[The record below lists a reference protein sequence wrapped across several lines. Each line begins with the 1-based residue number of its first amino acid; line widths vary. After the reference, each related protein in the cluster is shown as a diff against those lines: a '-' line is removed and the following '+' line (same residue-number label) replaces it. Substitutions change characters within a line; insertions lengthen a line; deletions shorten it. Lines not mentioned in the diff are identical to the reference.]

1 MSIQNQHSDSIL
13 KQHLESFAEA
23 DKDYWSFRGKAVRE
37 HAHAY
42 FQYPAMMV
50 PQMQGNLIQIVLDV
64 ESSVKSVFDPFVGSG
79 TVMTEAMLRGLN
91 FTGWDINPLAILL
104 CRAKIG
110 PFYEQAIREKCNHLL
125 SVIAEDAN
133 TTIDVSFPGVTKW
146 FQPTVAI
153 DLSKIRLAIL
163 REPFIW
169 ARRFFWVALAE
180 TVRVTSNS
188 RISTF
193 KLHIRPK
200 EEIEQRAIAPI
211 ETFKTVLQQNQSNLS
226 AQRKL
231 LIEKEYI
238 CRDRYQ
244 GSINI
249 KLRDATKTVTN
260 DENTTLHDLLVT
272 SPPYGDNRST
282 VPYGQHSYLP
292 LQWINRAD
300 IDDNVDDTW
309 LATTYTIDSRSL
321 GGTLARA
328 VEGASEVFDSSNT
341 FKQTIEALNCE
352 PRDRAM
358 RVAAFCRDF
367 NRSLEPILAMLKPNA
382 YMIWTVG
389 NRKVA
394 GRPVP
399 IDEILSEL
407 LIAKGA
413 TPVSRFQRTIPNKR
427 MAVKNAIAS
436 TMATETVLIMRK
448 GGS

>member
-1 MSIQNQHSDSIL
+1 MSLQYQYLDGIL
-13 KQHLESFAEA
+13 KRHLESFAEA

-50 PQMQGNLIQIVLDV
+50 PQMQGSLIQIVLDV
-64 ESSVKSVFDPFVGSG
+64 EPKVKSVFDPFVGSG
-79 TVMTEAMLRGLN
+79 TVMTEAMLRGLD

-104 CRAKIG
+104 CRAKMG
-110 PFYEQAIREKCNHLL
+110 PFYEQALREKCEHLL
-125 SVIAEDAN
+125 STIEADTC
-133 TTIDVSFPGVTKW
+133 TTVEVAFPGLTKW
-146 FQPTVAI
+146 FQPTVA
-153 DLSKIRLAIL
+153 LERSKIRRAIL
-163 REPFIW
+163 REPYIW

-200 EEIEQRAIAPI
+200 EEVERRAISPI
-211 ETFKTVLQQNQSNLS
+211 ETFKVVLEQNRSNLS

-231 LIEKEYI
+231 LIEKRYI
-238 CRDRYQ
+238 PSELYQ
-244 GSINI
+244 GSVNI
-249 KLRDATKTVTN
+249 ELRDATKPVAISE
-260 DENTTLHDLLVT
+260 DAALHDLLIT

-292 LQWINRAD
+292 LQWINRTD
-300 IDDNVDDTW
+300 IDANVDDTW

-321 GGTLARA
+321 GGTLVRA
-328 VEGASEVFDSSNT
+328 IEGASEVFDYSST
-341 FKQTIEALNCE
+341 FKQTIEALKNE

-367 NRSLEPILAMLKPNA
+367 NCSLEPILAMLKPNA

-448 GGS
+448 GEA